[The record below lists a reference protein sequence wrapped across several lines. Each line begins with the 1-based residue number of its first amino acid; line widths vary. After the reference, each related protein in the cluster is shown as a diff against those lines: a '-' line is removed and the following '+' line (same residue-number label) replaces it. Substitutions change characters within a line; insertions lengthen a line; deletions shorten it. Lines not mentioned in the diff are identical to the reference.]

1 MKEIG
6 GFLELELNHGLEFHE
21 RGIAL
26 NSGRNCLRYLIR
38 ARKIKQIWLPKLL
51 CSAISDT
58 CLEEKVEVLYYSV
71 DEKLR
76 PVLTEI
82 KDLEDW
88 VYLINFYGQYS
99 SDEIVSYA
107 KKYKNLIIDNVQAF
121 YTKPIEGLDTIYT
134 CRKFF
139 GVPDGGYLYTD
150 SRLSETLRKDES
162 YDRLTFLAGRLER
175 SASEFYSA
183 YRENEQRID
192 ELPLGKMSIVTQN
205 LLRGIDYDQIK
216 NVREQNFSYLHE
228 HLRSIN
234 QLELRLLDGP
244 YIYPLL
250 VKGGAEIRKSLQ
262 KKKIYIPTLWPNVL
276 EDLTRGEIEYG
287 LAENILPLPC
297 DQRYGEREMEYIV
310 KQILKEIQIG
320 GTE

>member
-6 GFLELELNHGLEFHE
+6 GFLELELNHGSEFHE
-21 RGIAL
+21 QGIAL

-38 ARKIKQIWLPKLL
+38 ARKIKKIWLPKLL

-71 DEKLR
+71 DDNLR

-82 KDLEDW
+82 RNQEDW
-88 VYLINFYGQYS
+88 IYLINFYGQYS

-107 KKYKNLIIDNVQAF
+107 KEYKNLIVDNVQAF

-139 GVPDGGYLYTD
+139 GVPDGGYLYTGCV
-150 SRLSETLRKDES
+150 LSETLKKDES

-175 SASEFYSA
+175 SANEFYLA

-192 ELPLGKMSIVTQN
+192 KLPLRRMSMVTQN
-205 LLRGIDYDQIK
+205 LLRGIDYEQIK
-216 NVREQNFSYLHE
+216 KERERNFSYLHE
-228 HLRSIN
+228 QLRSIN
-234 QLELRLLDGP
+234 QLELCLPDGP
-244 YIYPLL
+244 YMYPLL
-250 VKGGAEIRKSLQ
+250 VKDGAEIRKSLQ
-262 KKKIYIPTLWPNVL
+262 DKKIYIPTLWPNVL
-276 EDLTRGEIEYG
+276 ESLTQGEIEYS
-287 LAENILPLPC
+287 LAKNILPLPC
-297 DQRYGEREMEYIV
+297 DQRYGLQDMKYIV
-310 KQILKEIQIG
+310 EKILERK
-320 GTE
+320 

>member
-6 GFLELELNHGLEFHE
+6 GFLELELNHGSEFHE
-21 RGIAL
+21 QGIAL

-38 ARKIKQIWLPKLL
+38 ARKIKKIWLPKLL

-58 CLEEKVEVLYYSV
+58 CVEEKVAISYYSV
-71 DEKLR
+71 DDNLR

-82 KDLEDW
+82 RNRKDW

-99 SDEIVSYA
+99 GDEIVSYA
-107 KKYKNLIIDNVQAF
+107 KECKNLIVDNVQAF
-121 YTKPIEGLDTIYT
+121 YTKPIDGLDTIYT

-150 SRLSETLRKDES
+150 CILSELLQEDES

-175 SASEFYSA
+175 SANEFYSE

-192 ELPLGKMSIVTQN
+192 EFPLRRMSKVTQN
-205 LLRGIDYDQIK
+205 LLRGIDYEQIK
-216 NVREQNFSYLHE
+216 KERERNFSYLHE

-234 QLELRLLDGP
+234 QLELCLPDGP
-244 YIYPLL
+244 YMYPLM
-250 VKGGAEIRKSLQ
+250 VKDGAEIRKRMQ
-262 KKKIYIPTLWPNVL
+262 EKKIYIPTLWPNVL
-276 EDLTRGEIEYG
+276 ESLTHEETEYS

-297 DQRYGEREMEYIV
+297 DQRYGLQEMEYIA
-310 KQILKEIQIG
+310 KQILEKI
-320 GTE
+320 